1 MSNSIDNTRHT
12 TIHAPPPAY
21 ALFDPLVAQ
30 ARWLPQYQS
39 EIPKAKTRLKTH
51 EKHGTRVKLRRTNG
65 AARLKVKSVKEMSRQ
80 KAKSTKPS

>member
-1 MSNSIDNTRHT
+1 M
-12 TIHAPPPAY
+12 A
-21 ALFDPLVAQ
+21 
-30 ARWLPQYQS
+30 PQYQS

-51 EKHGTRVKLRRTNG
+51 EKHGTRVKLRRTKG